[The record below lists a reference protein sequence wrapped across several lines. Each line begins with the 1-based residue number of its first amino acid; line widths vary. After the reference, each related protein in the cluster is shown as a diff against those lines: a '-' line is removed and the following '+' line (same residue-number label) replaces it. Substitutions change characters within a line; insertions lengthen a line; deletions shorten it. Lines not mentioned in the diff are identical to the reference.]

1 MRNAIEMSPWS
12 GDAALEPGQLGVVMA
27 RAGVGKSGL
36 LTHLGVDRGVRGE
49 STLHVA
55 LAGSLASMEAA
66 YAAELANQL
75 ADVDPVTRAQRQA
88 ELARRR
94 LLVALPEPLDCAE
107 PIDRSLRLAREGMG
121 LEPTA
126 ILIDGFRWSVDED
139 AVRRQLKAL
148 RDAASGH
155 GAAVWMTARTSRA
168 TTGAHPTEMPPAC
181 APFSALIDLALF
193 LEPGADGVEVR
204 ILQDRRGGDEATATT
219 SLRGRRARRRR
230 SPALQDPRLVT
241 LVSGG
246 AAGAETTFGACA
258 ERWRLSERTLSFA
271 GRSTERRR
279 GLVELTEDELRRGDV
294 SRSWLT
300 ARMHRVYDPDRR
312 FQKLL
317 QTLWH
322 QVTDAREVFA
332 VGAIQADDTV
342 RGGTGWAVE
351 LARLW
356 GKPVSVFDQP
366 TSGWY
371 QWDGE
376 RWVESPEPPV
386 IGTAR
391 FCGTGTRHLDDSGR
405 EAIEGLF
412 TRSFG
417 TPGKDGGAGPSG
429 EKDHD

>member
-1 MRNAIEMSPWS
+1 V
-12 GDAALEPGQLGVVMA
+12 ALEAGQLGVVMA

-36 LTHLGVDRGVRGE
+36 LTHLGVDRAVRGE
-49 STLHVA
+49 ATLHVA
-55 LAGSLASMEAA
+55 LSGSLASMEAA
-66 YAAELANQL
+66 YAVQIAERFAG
-75 ADVDPVTRAQRQA
+75 DDPVTRAQRQA
-88 ELARRR
+88 EVARRR

-139 AVRRQLKAL
+139 AVRRQLTAL
-148 RDAASGH
+148 RDAAAGH
-155 GAAVWMTARTSRA
+155 GACVWMTARTSRA
-168 TTGAHPTEMPPAC
+168 RTGTHPTEMPPAC
-181 APFSALIDLALF
+181 APFAALIDLALF
-193 LEPGADGVEVR
+193 LEPGADRVDVR
-204 ILQDRRGGDEATATT
+204 VLQDLREDDGATP
-219 SLRGRRARRRR
+219 SLRARRVRR
-230 SPALQDPRLVT
+230 RRRQPLADPRRVT

-246 AAGAETTFGACA
+246 APGAEAAFGECA

-271 GRSTERRR
+271 GRPLERRR
-279 GLVELTEDELRRGDV
+279 GLVELRDDELRRGDV

-300 ARMHRVYDPDRR
+300 ARMHRTYDPDPR

-356 GKPVSVFDQP
+356 GKPVHVFDQP
-366 TSGWY
+366 TRAWFH
-371 QWDGE
+371 WDGE
-376 RWVESPEPPV
+376 RWSEPAGPPL
-386 IGTAR
+386 IGATR
-391 FCGTGTRHLDDSGR
+391 FCGTGTRHLDDAGR
-405 EAIEGLF
+405 GAIEDLYA
-412 TRSFG
+412 RSFG
-417 TPGKDGGAGPSG
+417 APGEEEDDG
-429 EKDHD
+429 